1 MVFVIPCGRG
11 REGRHRQASCSW
23 ISCYKP
29 DAMTHLRSGLVRLS
43 LLALGLALASCSS
56 SSKSD
61 ASLGDFASGAL
72 PPPGQAYATA
82 VGRMQKGDYDI
93 AVKDFNALQETYP
106 YSTWSTHAEILT
118 AYSQYKQ
125 MNYDDAISTLN
136 RFIQLHPENS
146 EVAYAYYLKSLCYYE
161 QIDGVQRDQTSTY
174 EAIQALQDV
183 VSRFPNSAYARDAR
197 IKMRLAYNR
206 LAGHDMSIGRYYEK
220 QHLYA
225 AAIGR
230 YQEVANTYQTT
241 TYAPEAL
248 ERMVEVYLDLGL
260 TDPALR
266 TASVLGYNYPGSSWY
281 EAAYDHLKSKGLVNK
296 ADEADANGDKVAMAK
311 PVEPKHP
318 WYWPF

>member
-1 MVFVIPCGRG
+1 
-11 REGRHRQASCSW
+11 
-23 ISCYKP
+23 
-29 DAMTHLRSGLVRLS
+29 MTYLRSGLARLS
-43 LLALGLALASCSS
+43 LLALGLALAACSS
-56 SSKSD
+56 TPKGD
-61 ASLGDFASGAL
+61 TSLGDFANGTI
-72 PPPGQAYATA
+72 PPPDQAYAVA
-82 VGRMQKGDYDI
+82 VKQMQAGDYDK

-106 YSTWSTHAEILT
+106 YSTWSTHAEILA

-125 MNYDDAISTLN
+125 LDYDDAISSLN
-136 RFIQLHPENS
+136 RFIQLHPANE

-161 QIDGVQRDQTSTY
+161 QIDDVQRDQTSTY
-174 EAIQALQDV
+174 EAIQTLQDV
-183 VSRFPNSAYARDAR
+183 VTRFPDSAYARDAR

-206 LAGHDMSIGRYYEK
+206 LAGHDMVIGRYYEK

-230 YQEVANTYQTT
+230 YQDVANTYQTT

-260 TDPALR
+260 TDPAIR

-281 EAAYDHLKSKGLVNK
+281 VAAYGKLKAHGLVNVG
-296 ADEADANGDKVAMAK
+296 DEASASSDAVAPPAPK
-311 PVEPKHP
+311 PAHP